1 MLAVDKMMEYI
12 AYFMLGLSLNLTP
25 CVYPMLTITL
35 SLFHGGRAESHGQSF
50 LKALAYVSGITV
62 MFTSVGLLA
71 ALTGEFFGGLLQNFW
86 VLFLMGLFIIAL
98 SLSMF
103 GLYTFQLPAWLMPQ
117 RRALR
122 EKTWFEFFLSGLLAG
137 VVAAPCVGPVVLSL
151 LTAVSQTGDA
161 VYGAVCFLILSIG
174 MGFPYLIL
182 GTFSGLIRR
191 LPKSGAWLVWFE
203 RLLAVVLFSFGC
215 FYILIAFRW
224 PIIHWLV
231 PATLLGGGIYLG
243 WLERSNR
250 ESRKFEIFKRVAGT
264 LIAGVGLW
272 MIASWMWTYVD
283 RGVVW
288 EDYRQGVLDESREI
302 GEPVVI
308 DFYADWCIP
317 CHDLH
322 KSTFTNPGV
331 IRALERFRKV
341 RADATRLD
349 NEDTKNLIRLFG
361 VYGVPTVI
369 FLDEAGREVEEMRV
383 SGFVGPKEFLG
394 MMRETGLLPS
404 SDSEMLTNA

>member
-1 MLAVDKMMEYI
+1 M
-12 AYFMLGLSLNLTP
+12 
-25 CVYPMLTITL
+25 
-35 SLFHGGRAESHGQSF
+35 
-50 LKALAYVSGITV
+50 
-62 MFTSVGLLA
+62 
-71 ALTGEFFGGLLQNFW
+71 
-86 VLFLMGLFIIAL
+86 
-98 SLSMF
+98 
-103 GLYTFQLPAWLMPQ
+103 
-117 RRALR
+117 
-122 EKTWFEFFLSGLLAG
+122 
-137 VVAAPCVGPVVLSL
+137 
-151 LTAVSQTGDA
+151 
-161 VYGAVCFLILSIG
+161 
-174 MGFPYLIL
+174 
-182 GTFSGLIRR
+182 
-191 LPKSGAWLVWFE
+191 
-203 RLLAVVLFSFGC
+203 
-215 FYILIAFRW
+215 
-224 PIIHWLV
+224 
-231 PATLLGGGIYLG
+231 
-243 WLERSNR
+243 
-250 ESRKFEIFKRVAGT
+250 AGT